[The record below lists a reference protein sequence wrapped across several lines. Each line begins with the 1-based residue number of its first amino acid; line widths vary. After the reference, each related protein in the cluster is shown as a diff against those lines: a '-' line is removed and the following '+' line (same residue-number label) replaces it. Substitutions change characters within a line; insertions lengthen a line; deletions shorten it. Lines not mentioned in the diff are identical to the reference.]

1 MKRNKKTKKNET
13 KGVTIITGD
22 PKKAIWKLSGHLI
35 IAMLLMS
42 TYNLVDAIW
51 VSGLGGNALAAIGF
65 VTPLYMILVGL
76 SNGLG
81 AGAAS
86 SISRCIG
93 AGDKK
98 KMNNSAIHVIIITI
112 IISIIITGI
121 LEFFLGDLLL
131 ILGSK
136 DAFNLS
142 VVYGRIVFAGTL
154 FMLFNGSAYGI
165 LRGEGDTQRTMYA
178 MIISSIINMILDP
191 ILIYLV
197 GLGIAGAAWAT
208 LASQFIVSAIIL
220 YWFFQKKDTFT
231 RLSWKYYKADSMV
244 AKSILEVALPASVEF
259 LVISGGVAILNIIL
273 VTVAG
278 TDAVAVY
285 SAGWRIV
292 MIGLVPIIS
301 IGTGTITVAG
311 VAYGARKYD
320 DLSVAHNYSIK
331 LGILI
336 ATIMSIL
343 TFILAPY
350 ISIIFTYSPRTSH
363 LAPVIT
369 EFLRV
374 MCLFYIFMP
383 PGLMSNS
390 IFQGVG
396 KGMTSL
402 ILTVIRQLL
411 FIVIFA
417 YILAIVF
424 NFGQKGAWWGIVT
437 GDIIGSS
444 IAYLWARIYIHRLQ
458 RHL

>member
-121 LEFFLGDLLL
+121 LEFFLVDLLL

-178 MIISSIINMILDP
+178 MIVSSIINMILDP
-191 ILIYLV
+191 ILIYLL

-208 LASQFIVSAIIL
+208 LASQFIVSAVIL

-231 RLSWKYYKADSMV
+231 RLSWKYYKADLMV

-320 DLSVAHNYSIK
+320 NLSEAHDYSTK

-350 ISIIFTYSPRTSH
+350 ISIIFTYSPKMSH

-417 YILAIVF
+417 YILAIIF
-424 NFGQKGAWWGIVT
+424 NFGQRGAWWGIVI

-444 IAYLWARIYIHRLQ
+444 IAYLWARIYINRLQ